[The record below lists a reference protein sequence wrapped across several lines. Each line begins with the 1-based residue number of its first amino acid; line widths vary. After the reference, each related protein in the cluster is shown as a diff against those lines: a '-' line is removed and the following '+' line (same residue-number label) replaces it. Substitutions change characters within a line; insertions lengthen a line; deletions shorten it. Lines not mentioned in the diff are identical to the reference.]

1 MTRHKR
7 EPIFR
12 FKCHEH
18 EVCVC
23 VQKIKIPIF
32 HDKNLLNAVLMSFI
46 LGGGG
51 DSGHRCALP
60 HQVSYNEKVL
70 VFHGRHAAFQSK
82 KDSEL
87 GCSQCQCL

>member
-1 MTRHKR
+1 MNMK
-7 EPIFR
+7 
-12 FKCHEH
+12 
-18 EVCVC
+18 CVC

-32 HDKNLLNAVLMSFI
+32 HDKNLLNAILMSFNFFFFF

-51 DSGHRCALP
+51 GGFLP
-60 HQVSYNEKVL
+60 YMCTATPGQL
-70 VFHGRHAAFQSK
+70 AAFQSK